1 MRFFLNCPLNRIN
14 KIRRKEQG
22 GISKRNRVN
31 IRKRREWKN
40 IKRNGRLQN
49 ERLLGKEDEEEDE
62 EDRKQMK
69 KMTEKEVG

>member
-1 MRFFLNCPLNRIN
+1 MKLKTTLLLVKLAP
-14 KIRRKEQG
+14 
-22 GISKRNRVN
+22 VT
-31 IRKRREWKN
+31 

-49 ERLLGKEDEEEDE
+49 ERLKEEEEE